1 LTDPAAG
8 MLLVAMKLSGSDF
21 MAVANRITIADHVIE

>member
-21 MAVANRITIADHVIE
+21 MTMVDKVAVARHVHD